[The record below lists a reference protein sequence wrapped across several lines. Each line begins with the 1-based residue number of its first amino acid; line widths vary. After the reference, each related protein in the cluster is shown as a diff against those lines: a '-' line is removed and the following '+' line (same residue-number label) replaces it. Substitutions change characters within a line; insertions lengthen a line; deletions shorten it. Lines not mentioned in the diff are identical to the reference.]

1 MKAKEWLDIEAGL
14 KGDYVFN
21 YGFSLLPRISAL
33 FKINSNLTSRHGG
46 GLAYK
51 TVTIFTEENKRIRY
65 QNVMP
70 INSDLNKLEKSYEG
84 IFEVNY
90 NGYAN
95 KTRCIS

>member
-1 MKAKEWLDIEAGL
+1 VKAKEWLDIEAGL

-21 YGFSLLPRISAL
+21 YGFPFLPRISAL

-51 TVTIFTEENKRIRY
+51 TATILTEENKRIRY

-70 INSDLNKLEKSYEG
+70 INSDLNKLEKRYEG